1 MPLKFK
7 FTEDG
12 KSIEMNEKGMPIVID
27 DKDKENPK
35 EFAID
40 AIHQYAQIPTLREE
54 AKTHRVE
61 KEKLQKAFKFFED
74 AEIDLSDDDKTSEF
88 IENAKKALELIKNI
102 DDKKLVDAGEVE
114 TIKRQAQEAL
124 QGKIDEL
131 KTNYDKKLGEKD
143 KENDSLNGTVYQLM
157 VANQFHSSKFVKD
170 KLALTPTAAFR
181 YFADNIKIE
190 LDDSGYRKVVLYY
203 PSANGQSERVYS
215 EERTGELANFDEGLE
230 LIVSKDADKD
240 ALLKGTGASG
250 GGASGAGGGGGGAGG
265 LAPNPFIRGENFNL
279 TKQAEL
285 FKTDKKLY
293 ERYKSEAASS

>member
-7 FTEDG
+7 LQEDG
-12 KSIEMNEKGMPIVID
+12 KSIAMNEKGLPIVID

-40 AIHQYAQIPTLREE
+40 AIHQYAQIPILREE

-61 KEKLQKAFKFFED
+61 KEKLQKLFKFFED

-88 IENAKKALELIKNI
+88 VENAKKALELTKNI
-102 DDKKLVDAGEVE
+102 DDKKLIDAGEVE

-124 QGKIDEL
+124 QTKLDEQ
-131 KTNYDKKLGEKD
+131 KTNFDKKLEEKD

-181 YFADNIKIE
+181 YFMDNIKIE
-190 LDDSGYRKVVLYY
+190 LDDNGYRKVVLYY
-203 PSANGQSERVYS
+203 PSVNGQNERVYS
-215 EERTGELANFDEGLE
+215 EERTGELADFDEGLE
-230 LIVSKDADKD
+230 LIVNKDADKD
-240 ALLKGTGASG
+240 ALLRGTGGSG
-250 GGASGAGGGGGGAGG
+250 SGAGGTGGSGSGAVT
-265 LAPNPFIRGENFNL
+265 NPFVKGENYNL
-279 TKQAEL
+279 TKQGEL
-285 FKTDKKLY
+285 FRTDRKMYDRLQ
-293 ERYKSEAASS
+293 REAANS